1 MQTNSLID
9 IGANLGNRAFALDL
23 PAVLERAQSAGVV
36 QIVITGTTVQ
46 GSIEA
51 CELAKTRPGIL
62 FSTAGVHPHHASE
75 LDDPALA
82 RLAELLSEDSVVANI
97 TVPVRIY
104 QYMVMYLAPRQRSN
118 KLDNPPMTEPSP
130 FPRGP
135 MLARIRPARRV
146 KGKD

>member
-104 QYMVMYLAPRQRSN
+104 QYMVMYLAPR
-118 KLDNPPMTEPSP
+118 
-130 FPRGP
+130 
-135 MLARIRPARRV
+135 
-146 KGKD
+146 